1 LADNLGIK
9 CTATFAQCGSGN
21 DHGGQGQK
29 HRCYRRGIRHT
40 NRGAGAK
47 SIDRYDHN
55 RLHGM
60 RVESVR
66 SGALMSDRDHV
77 RNTRRRVD
85 GIRKNMQMKSGD
97 DVRNTRRYDRTDSVN
112 DVQSENYS
120 GYGRNGVG
128 CWYCGE
134 HNHVAKNCRH
144 GNFISCN
151 RCHEHGHK
159 ERFCNY

>member
-1 LADNLGIK
+1 
-9 CTATFAQCGSGN
+9 
-21 DHGGQGQK
+21 
-29 HRCYRRGIRHT
+29 
-40 NRGAGAK
+40 
-47 SIDRYDHN
+47 
-55 RLHGM
+55 M